1 MLFGVIA
8 YQKHPLLWPVFL
20 VLTPLAVVLHS
31 VGALWG
37 VVSPVENFD
46 VTEKVAPETVERA
59 NELEE
64 GTLAEH
70 EGTDRLLRES
80 DDEFEKAVFSDK
92 D

>member
-1 MLFGVIA
+1 
-8 YQKHPLLWPVFL
+8 
-20 VLTPLAVVLHS
+20 
-31 VGALWG
+31 
-37 VVSPVENFD
+37 

-64 GTLAEH
+64 GALAEH

-80 DDEFEKAVFSDK
+80 DDEFEKGVFSGK